1 MERDFLIFKETSFSR
16 RKINHNQ
23 SNMYENDAE
32 EDEDPLGNKNEN
44 NAAANQ
50 TEKEVQGRI

>member
-1 MERDFLIFKETSFSR
+1 MERDFLIFKETSFTR
-16 RKINHNQ
+16 RKINQNQ
-23 SNMYENDAE
+23 YDAE

-50 TEKEVQGRI
+50 SEKEVQGRI

>member
-16 RKINHNQ
+16 RKANHSQ
-23 SNMYENDAE
+23 YDAE
-32 EDEDPLGNKNEN
+32 EDEDPLGNKNES
-44 NAAANQ
+44 NAAANE